1 MKKIVKIATL
11 ALMMPVMS
19 ALVSCD
25 DVFEPAIENHKNEQS
40 IADLPL
46 WVNGLLSHAYISNPL
61 DGWTFNDVATDD
73 AVSNQTGNS
82 YLQMALGSWTAN
94 NNPTDQWRDLRG
106 SIQFLNMVI
115 EMAPGAP
122 FSDIETTQAM
132 FVERL
137 QGEAYGLRAL
147 FMYHLLRHHAG
158 WTTDGEL
165 LGVPIVLES
174 ETVNSNFNVPRN
186 TFKEC
191 YQQLMK
197 DADMAISM
205 LPNQFVNVDEVPAK
219 YQGKGINLGEYNRVW
234 GIHMAN
240 RMNARVA
247 KAVKAQAALLAASPA
262 FSEGS
267 GVTFA
272 EAAELYA
279 DVLADLGANPISQI
293 DPTGHIWYA
302 DNNVLAGIGAGA
314 NPLEIMWRGNKG
326 ENSDIETSNYPPTLN
341 GNGNINPSQNLVD
354 AFPMVNGYP
363 ITDALSEYDPKNPY
377 ANRDPRLAKYIVFDG
392 ASVSVAGTVVET
404 DVDDAGNISG
414 LNNWAAH
421 STRTGYYMRKHLN
434 EQVTISTTG
443 SANSA
448 FHYNAFIRYTEMF
461 LSYAEAANE
470 VWGPT
475 GDGGNGYSAYDVI
488 KAIRLRAGIT
498 GTNGVDGYL
507 ESVKNDK
514 DKMRELIRNERR
526 LELCFEG
533 HRFWDLRR
541 WKANLNETVKGVSI
555 SGNNYNYI
563 DVEKREFKSHQYY
576 GPIPY
581 SEVVKYSNLQQNEG
595 W

>member
-1 MKKIVKIATL
+1 MNMKKIIKIATL
-11 ALMMPVMS
+11 ALLMPAM
-19 ALVSCD
+19 ATFVSCD

-73 AVSNQTGNS
+73 AVSNQTDNS

-122 FSDIETTQAM
+122 FSTIETTQSM

-147 FMYHLLRHHAG
+147 FMYHLLRNHAG
-158 WTTDGEL
+158 WVDGEL

-191 YQQLMK
+191 YEQLIA
-197 DADMAISM
+197 DADSAILK
-205 LPNQFVNVDEVPAK
+205 LPGQFADLKELPSKYQNVDTN
-219 YQGKGINLGEYNRVW
+219 IGEYNRVF
-234 GIHMAN
+234 GTHMAN

-247 KAVKAQAALLAASPA
+247 KAVKAQAALMAASPA
-262 FSEGS
+262 FADGS

-272 EAAELYA
+272 EAAELFA
-279 DVLADLGANPISQI
+279 EVLADLGADPISQI
-293 DPTGHIWYA
+293 DPQGHLWYA
-302 DNNVLAGIGAGA
+302 DNAVVGAIGAGL

-326 ENSDIETSNYPPTLN
+326 ENADIETNNYPPTLN

-354 AFPMVNGYP
+354 AFPMANGYP
-363 ITDALSEYDPKNPY
+363 INNSLSQYDPKNPY
-377 ANRDPRLAKYIVFDG
+377 ADRDPRLAKYIVFDG
-392 ASVSVAGTVVET
+392 STVSVAGTIVET
-404 DVDDAGNISG
+404 DVDDAENISG
-414 LNNWAAH
+414 LNNWAEH

-443 SANSA
+443 SSNSA

-461 LSYAEAANE
+461 LGYAEAANE
-470 VWGPT
+470 AWGPT
-475 GDGGNGYSAYDVI
+475 ADGGNGFSAYDVV
-488 KAIRLRAGIT
+488 KAIRARAGI
-498 GTNGVDGYL
+498 DAADPYL
-507 ESVKNDK
+507 ESIKNDAS
-514 DKMRELIRNERR
+514 KMRELIRNERR

-541 WKANLNETVKGVSI
+541 WKADLNETVKGVRI
-555 SGNNYNYI
+555 SGQNYSYI
-563 DVEKREFKSHQYY
+563 DVEPRQFKAHQYY

-581 SEVVKYSNLQQNEG
+581 SEVVKYSNLQQNDG
-595 W
+595 WN